1 MDIYI
6 VIEVTYLKNKLNS
19 RMELTEERAKKLSI

>member
-19 RMELTEERAKKLSI
+19 RMELTEERANKLSV